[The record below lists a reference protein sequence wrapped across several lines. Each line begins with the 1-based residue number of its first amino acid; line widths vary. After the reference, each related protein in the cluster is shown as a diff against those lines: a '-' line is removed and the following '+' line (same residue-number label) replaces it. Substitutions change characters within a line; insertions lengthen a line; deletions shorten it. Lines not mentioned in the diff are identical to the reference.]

1 MNRKRSFV
9 VGVCACAWVALAG
22 QPFHGLRAAPSPVEG
37 SAPSSVEAQAVPAGV
52 QKASSIG
59 GITEY
64 DFPNGLKVLLYPDA
78 AEPKITVNV
87 TYLVGSRHEGYGETG
102 MAHLLEHMDFIETTN
117 GRKIK
122 DEIVAH
128 AANWNGTTS
137 DDRTNYYETV
147 PSTDENLKWALGLEA
162 DRMVNVRFTRQILDT
177 EMTVVRNEFERG
189 ENNPASIL
197 RERVASTAYLWH
209 NYGKSTIGSKDDLEK
224 VPYNRLAEFYKKYY
238 QPDNAVLV
246 ITGKIDEAKTLQMV
260 ADSLGKLPRPA
271 RVLDQ
276 TYTVEPAQD
285 GERFVSLRRV
295 GQGQNLIVAYHT
307 VSASHPDAAA
317 VQVLA
322 GVMSGGGGGRGGRGG
337 GGGAPEGRLAKAL
350 VDTKLAESVSMGF
363 QLLHDPGLVQVS
375 ATLAQ
380 DQSLDAARDAVYKT
394 LDEVV
399 KTPPTAVEV
408 DRVKSQLLRG
418 LENSLSNPQAI
429 ATGALNTAIAQGDWR
444 LMFLQHDRLQAVTPG
459 DLVRV
464 AQTYFK
470 PSNRTVGYYIPDPA
484 PDRTIVPAAPDLA
497 DALRNYTSPIT
508 VARGETFDPAISNID
523 DRIVRSKLPN
533 GMKVAVLSKKTA
545 NNIVTATIDLRFGDQ
560 TTLAGQREAAS
571 FAGGLLMAGTKS
583 HTRQQL
589 AEEMRTLNAQI
600 NVSGGGGGGGRG
612 GRGGGG
618 GGGMSS
624 ATASVS
630 APAENFQA
638 ALRLAAEILKEPAYP
653 QDEFDRIKTQRVKAL
668 ELTPTEPNQLAGD
681 RLNRH
686 LSPFTRDDPQY
697 IPTREEQIPELRK
710 VTLDEARTFHNRFYG
725 ANYGVFAVVGPVQP
739 AEIQKAAAALFGGWN
754 TTKAYKPL
762 VVPFKK
768 VPPINEKIETP
779 DKANA
784 EFLAGERFQLSQNDP
799 DYPAIVLASYL
810 FGEPITSRISDRIR
824 NREGLSYGANA
835 RLTVPAEGDAAM
847 LSGTVSLNPAVGPKV
862 EASFLDELEK
872 VYEKGFTA
880 AEVDGAK
887 KALLDARMVG
897 RSTDGALLNLMAT
910 HEQLNRPLKWDSDL
924 EAHILALTA
933 DQVNAAFRRHID
945 PHSVSIVK
953 AGDFRAAGVYR

>member
-1 MNRKRSFV
+1 MNRKFTLIFA
-9 VGVCACAWVALAG
+9 GIACGLA
-22 QPFHGLRAAPSPVEG
+22 AV
-37 SAPSSVEAQAVPAGV
+37 SAQTLPAGV
-52 QKASSIG
+52 QKMASVG
-59 GITEY
+59 GIAEY
-64 DFPNGLKVLLYPDA
+64 DYPNGLKVLLYPDA
-78 AEPKITVNV
+78 ADPKITVNV

-128 AANWNGTTS
+128 AANWNGTTA

-162 DRMVNVRFTRQILDT
+162 DRMVNVKFTKQILDT

-209 NYGKSTIGSKDDLEK
+209 NYGKSTIGSKEDLEK
-224 VPYNRLAEFYKKYY
+224 VPFNRLAEFYKKYY

-246 ITGKIDEAKTLQMV
+246 VTGRLDDAKTLQMI
-260 ADSLGKLPRPA
+260 ADTLGRLPRPT

-317 VQVLA
+317 VQVLS

-337 GGGAPEGRLAKAL
+337 GGGAADGRLAKAL
-350 VDTKLAESVSMGF
+350 VDTKLAQSASMGF
-363 QLLHDPGLVQVS
+363 QLQHDPGLVQVS
-375 ATLAQ
+375 ASLNQ
-380 DQSLDAARDAVYKT
+380 DQSLDAARDAIYKT
-394 LDEVV
+394 LDDIV
-399 KTPPTAVEV
+399 KTPPTQVEV
-408 DRVKSQLLRG
+408 DRVKSQMLRG
-418 LENSLSNPQAI
+418 LENSLSNAQAI
-429 ATGALNTAIAQGDWR
+429 ATGALNNAIAQGDWR
-444 LMFLQHDRLQAVTPG
+444 LMFLQHDRLQTVTPA

-464 AQTYFK
+464 AQAYFK
-470 PSNRTVGYYIPDPA
+470 PSNRTVGYYIPDTA
-484 PDRTIVPAAPDLA
+484 PDRTVVAAAPDLGES
-497 DALRNYTSPIT
+497 LRNYKSTVT
-508 VARGETFDPAISNID
+508 VARGETFDPTIPNID
-523 DRIVRSKLPN
+523 SRIVRSKLGN

-560 TTLAGQREAAS
+560 STLVGQREAAS

-589 AEEMRTLNAQI
+589 QDEMRKLNAQI

-612 GRGGGG
+612 GGRGGGG

-624 ATASVS
+624 ATASIS

-638 ALRLAAEILKEPAYP
+638 ALTIAVEILKEPLYP
-653 QDEFDRIKTQRVKAL
+653 QDEFDRVKTQRLKAL
-668 ELTPTEPNQLAGD
+668 ELVPTEPNQLASD
-681 RLNRH
+681 LLSRH
-686 LSPFTRDDPQY
+686 LSPFAKGDPQY
-697 IPTREEQIPELRK
+697 APTREEQIPELQK
-710 VTLDEARTFHNRFYG
+710 VTLADAKTFHDAFYG
-725 ANYGVFAVVGPVQP
+725 ANHGVFAVVGPVDA
-739 AEIQKAAAALFGGWN
+739 AELQKSAAALLGTWN
-754 TTKAYKPL
+754 TSKTYKPL

-768 VPPINEKIETP
+768 VAPINEKIETP

-784 EFLAGERFQLSQNDP
+784 EFMAGERFQLSQNDP

-810 FGEPITSRISDRIR
+810 FGEPITSRHLRPHPQPRRLELRRERAAHGARGRGFGDAVRHGQPEPGRRAQGRIELHGR
-824 NREGLSYGANA
+824 AQEGLREGLHRGGSRWGEESPAGRPHGRPLDRRRAAQPDGLA
-835 RLTVPAEGDAAM
+835 RAARSPAQ
-847 LSGTVSLNPAVGPKV
+847 
-862 EASFLDELEK
+862 
-872 VYEKGFTA
+872 
-880 AEVDGAK
+880 
-887 KALLDARMVG
+887 VG
-897 RSTDGALLNLMAT
+897 RGPGSEDPGA
-910 HEQLNRPLKWDSDL
+910 H
-924 EAHILALTA
+924 
-933 DQVNAAFRRHID
+933 
-945 PHSVSIVK
+945 
-953 AGDFRAAGVYR
+953 G